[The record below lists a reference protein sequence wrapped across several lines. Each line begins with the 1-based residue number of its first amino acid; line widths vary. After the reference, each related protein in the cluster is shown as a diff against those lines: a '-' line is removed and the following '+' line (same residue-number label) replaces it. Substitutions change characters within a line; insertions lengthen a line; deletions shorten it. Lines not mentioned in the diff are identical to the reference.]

1 VRKRVCPW
9 LKLFCS
15 LLVRVMLTGKAM
27 TTNFDH
33 GGNIY
38 TIARSLGVEPED
50 ILDFSASINP
60 LGLAEGVREAV
71 FASFD
76 RVLHYPDSNSTELRQ
91 ALADFHGV
99 DAAEV
104 LVCNGSTELIYLVPR
119 LVGKGRGLIVTPAF
133 SEYAKALSCAHME
146 VCYLKLNPE
155 NSFQICLEDLERKLS
170 EGFEIM
176 FFCNPGNPS
185 GTLVPLNV
193 VWEVFDLCRAAGTFL
208 VIDEAFMDFR
218 EADSAKHLVMHAEQA
233 IVLRSMTKF
242 FAVPGMRV
250 GYALASGELI
260 HRLQFLCGPWNVNTP
275 AQIACLA
282 SLGDAGYV
290 QRSISFVEGERAF
303 LACELAR
310 IGGLRTYPSAA
321 NYLLVRAEKRYTAG
335 ELRKEL
341 LEQRILIRDCSNFEG
356 LDNRF
361 FRVAVRRRDENKKLL
376 EALREIFSR
385 S

>member
-1 VRKRVCPW
+1 
-9 LKLFCS
+9 
-15 LLVRVMLTGKAM
+15 M
-27 TTNFDH
+27 TDNFEH
-33 GGNIY
+33 GGNIF
-38 TIARSLGVEPED
+38 TIARSLGVDPED

-76 RVLHYPDSNSTELRQ
+76 RILHYPDSDSTELRQ
-91 ALADFHGV
+91 ALAMFHGV
-99 DAAEV
+99 DAAQV
-104 LVCNGSTELIYLVPR
+104 LVSNGSTELIYLVPR
-119 LVGKGRGLIVTPAF
+119 LVRKGRGLIVAPAF
-133 SEYAKALSCAHME
+133 SEYAKALSCAE
-146 VCYLKLNPE
+146 NKVDYLKLSPE
-155 NSFQICLEDLERKLS
+155 NAFQFCLDELERKLS

-176 FFCNPGNPS
+176 FLCNPGNPS
-185 GTLVPLNV
+185 GTLVPLSV
-193 VWEVFDLCRAAGTFL
+193 VREIFDLCRAAGTFL
-208 VIDEAFMDFR
+208 VIDEAFMDFC
-218 EADSAKHLVMHAEQA
+218 EPDSAKYLVMHDEHG

-260 HRLQFLCGPWNVNTP
+260 HRLKFLCGPWNVNTP
-275 AQIACLA
+275 AQFACLA
-282 SLGDAGYV
+282 SLRDAGHV
-290 QRSISFVEGERAF
+290 QRTISFVEGERAF
-303 LACELAR
+303 LAGEMER
-310 IGGLRTYPSAA
+310 IGELRPHPSAA
-321 NYLLVRAEKRYTAG
+321 NYLLVRSEKRYNAG